1 MIYLRIRGA
10 CRPFLDLMRP
20 MAVLLILFWL
30 FSSPSAHAQAA
41 YQSVPSIRAAALDHA
56 RAASPA
62 DAKLDGGRIDERL
75 RLAACPAP
83 LSTRTAS
90 TSASAL
96 SVEVRCDAVGWKLFV
111 PVGVSVQVP
120 VLVATRGLARGDA
133 VSAADVQ
140 LQMRPRAGLGLSW
153 VGSLD
158 QVQGRALSR
167 PVAAGS
173 VLSPASFA
181 ASHLVRR
188 GQSVTLV
195 GISGGFEVRAQGKAL
210 ADAGAGDRIRV
221 QNLGS
226 QRIVE
231 GEVRA
236 DGSVVVPL

>member
-1 MIYLRIRGA
+1 MIYLRVRGTVFPLFDLA
-10 CRPFLDLMRP
+10 RPTS
-20 MAVLLILFWL
+20 VLLILFWL
-30 FSSPSAHAQAA
+30 FCSDPAHAQPA
-41 YQSVPSIRAAALDHA
+41 YQSIASIRAAALDHA
-56 RAASPA
+56 RAASPPNA
-62 DAKLDGGRIDERL
+62 ALDGGRIDERL
-75 RLAACPAP
+75 RLAACSGP

-96 SVEVRCDAVGWKLFV
+96 SVEVRCDALGWKLFL
-111 PVGVSVQVP
+111 PVGVNVQVP

-140 LQMRPRAGLGLSW
+140 LQMRPRAGLGVSW
-153 VGSLD
+153 VGSVD
-158 QVQGRALSR
+158 QIQGRTLLR
-167 PVAAGS
+167 PVTAGS

-188 GQSVTLV
+188 GQSVTLI

-210 ADAGAGDRIRV
+210 ADAGAGDRVRV
-221 QNLGS
+221 QNTGS